1 MDRRQERRA
10 AWISFSLVV
19 AFLILLFLLHIIEPE
34 FNALGQLISDY
45 ELGQYGV
52 LMSLAFFCIGGSA
65 LFLAIAVGNDL
76 QKRTGRVGVWW
87 LVFIGIAFIGAGIFP
102 PDRGV
107 GLGQSMPMSFS
118 GSLHT
123 GFGLFV
129 IFTAPIA
136 FTLLY
141 RSLIHNQQ
149 LFTMVRRLRWLTF
162 LPWVGLASFF
172 VSLVAY
178 GATQHPMIAWSDLR
192 TLVSITNRFMVLTY
206 CVWLLFITWYMG
218 REGKTVLQS

>member
-1 MDRRQERRA
+1 MDGHQERRTA
-10 AWISFSLVV
+10 CISFSLVV
-19 AFLILLFLLHIIEPE
+19 AFLVLLFLLHILEPE

-87 LVFIGIAFIGAGIFP
+87 LVFIGVAFIGAGIFA
-102 PDRGV
+102 PDKGV
-107 GLGQSMPMSFS
+107 GLSSSMPMSLT

-123 GFGLFV
+123 SFGLFV

-136 FTLLY
+136 FTIISRNML
-141 RSLIHNQQ
+141 RTQQ
-149 LFTMVRRLRWLTF
+149 WSAVAHQLRWASVLT
-162 LPWVGLASFF
+162 WIGLASFF
-172 VSLVAY
+172 GSLILYNASQQQTVE
-178 GATQHPMIAWSDLR
+178 

-206 CVWLLFITWYMG
+206 CLWIMIAGWHKQKEERSIRT
-218 REGKTVLQS
+218 R